1 AVPFAFGLAACG
13 DLPGLLR
20 RTVFAKRPSASAP
33 AAGCLAGLF
42 GGLALFPE
50 GCLAD
55 LDALS
60 GCPLEQ
66 LAEET
71 AAR

>member
-1 AVPFAFGLAACG
+1 MVEFGAVCRLCHGNCKIRIGNTQKIG
-13 DLPGLLR
+13 DGM
-20 RTVFAKRPSASAP
+20 TIFNFIS
-33 AAGCLAGLF
+33 LF

>member
-1 AVPFAFGLAACG
+1 MFTRSTSP
-13 DLPGLLR
+13 PE
-20 RTVFAKRPSASAP
+20 RTVNSVSASAP